1 MSSMKSNFLILL
13 LALCCI
19 FLTSCGGDGSSGS
32 SSTSSTTTTT
42 PSQRLQAAIASQCKT
57 NCNTTVA
64 ADNPNSRLQATIKTL
79 KPNSNTSVAKDN
91 PSVRLGK
98 VVSDINFNLCKSGEI
113 AMAGCPSCEIGGQVV
128 GGSVQGYG
136 TPNMTWQCQCPNG
149 TVVNAPGNVVLN
161 ENPLCPSS

>member
-1 MSSMKSNFLILL
+1 MSSMKSSFLILL

-64 ADNPNSRLQATIKTL
+64 ADNPSSRLQATIKTL

-98 VVSDINFNLCKSGEI
+98 IVSNINYNGLCSSGEI
-113 AMAGCPSCEIGGQVV
+113 AAFGCPYCAY
-128 GGSVQGYG
+128 GSPFNIQGYG
-136 TPNMTWQCQCPNG
+136 TPNLTFDCKCSNG
-149 TVVNAPGNVVLN
+149 TVIDNGQDYTGA
-161 ENPLCPSS
+161 CQQS